1 VEKEARGLAPPARR
15 ALRQKKAKPWLDE
28 LKTWLET
35 QQKEVLPKSPFAEAA
50 QYALTHWTALT
61 RYLDDGRLE
70 IDNNA
75 AENALR
81 SVAIGRNN
89 WTFSGSD
96 AGGERAAVIYSVI
109 ESARRHGLDPYAYL
123 RDVLGRVS
131 THPQRRIA
139 ELLPDQ
145 WKPGVTP

>member
-1 VEKEARGLAPPARR
+1 MEKEARGLAPPARR